1 MAGACCAVS
10 GVLVMALPIPIVVN
24 NFANF
29 YNETKK
35 REKAL
40 KRREEKLAKM
50 KEDRDESLECEV
62 ECEETDH
69 LQQKHTENE
78 TKPLTV

>member
-62 ECEETDH
+62 ECEETEH
-69 LQQKHTENE
+69 LQQKHPENE
-78 TKPLTV
+78 TLTV

>member
-1 MAGACCAVS
+1 
-10 GVLVMALPIPIVVN
+10 MALPIPIVVN

-50 KEDRDESLECEV
+50 KEDESLECEV
-62 ECEETDH
+62 ECEETEH
-69 LQQKHTENE
+69 LQQKHPENE
-78 TKPLTV
+78 TLTV

>member
-1 MAGACCAVS
+1 MS

-40 KRREEKLAKM
+40 KRREEKLVKM
-50 KEDRDESLECEV
+50 GEDRVEALECEV
-62 ECEETDH
+62 ECEETEH
-69 LQQKHTENE
+69 LQQKHQENE
-78 TKPLTV
+78 SKPLTV

>member
-1 MAGACCAVS
+1 MS

-40 KRREEKLAKM
+40 KRREEKLVKV
-50 KEDRDESLECEV
+50 KEERDESLECEV
-62 ECEETDH
+62 DCEETGH
-69 LQQKHTENE
+69 LQQTNPEHE
-78 TKPLTV
+78 TDPLTV

>member
-1 MAGACCAVS
+1 MS

-40 KRREEKLAKM
+40 KRREEKLGKVD
-50 KEDRDESLECEV
+50 EDRTESLECE
-62 ECEETDH
+62 ETEH
-69 LQQKHTENE
+69 LQQKHPENE
-78 TKPLTV
+78 SNPLTV